1 MFSLRC
7 LGGIVVNIVCGR
19 NYLWK
24 DFERNYLWE
33 EFWEELFMGGIIC
46 GRNFGRNCGQLNI
59 IGWSP
64 MILRKF
70 VNSGPVDIVP
80 SFRVSFVTNFFF
92 PGVFC
97 QSSLLW
103 LIFQLKSKL
112 ISIQAMN
119 FQFKKFHIFCS
130 FKIHK
135 ELFRGGC

>member
-19 NYLWK
+19 NYFWK

-80 SFRVSFVTNFFF
+80 SFRVSFVTNFF
-92 PGVFC
+92 
-97 QSSLLW
+97 SRSLL
-103 LIFQLKSKL
+103 SKQFAMTYL
-112 ISIQAMN
+112 SIKIKINMHSSYNFSISEVSHFLLLQN
-119 FQFKKFHIFCS
+119 S
-130 FKIHK
+130 
-135 ELFRGGC
+135 